1 MPTRWFAPLV
11 ASFALVA
18 ACSSSTAPP
27 DASTDGSP
35 NDALLDAPVADG
47 PSDAPVDVIAQD
59 VVDSGGQC
67 GPSWQPTSC
76 GNCNGQSTTQTCSQT
91 CDASSCGDGKAYSAV
106 CDLQKGTCDCL
117 IDQVKVCSCTIT
129 KPNNPNGCEP
139 EAYGGVMCCWN
150 VG

>member
-1 MPTRWFAPLV
+1 MTSARAIFVL
-11 ASFALVA
+11 LTTLTGVA
-18 ACSSSTAPP
+18 ACSSSVPTPP
-27 DASTDGSP
+27 DASSDGSP
-35 NDALLDAPVADG
+35 SNDAPSDVMATDAP
-47 PSDAPVDVIAQD
+47 PD
-59 VVDSGGQC
+59 VVQSDSGGQC
-67 GPSWQPTSC
+67 GPTWTPTQC
-76 GNCNGQSTTQTCSQT
+76 GNCGGQSNATSCNQT

-106 CDLQKGTCDCL
+106 CDLTKGTCDCL